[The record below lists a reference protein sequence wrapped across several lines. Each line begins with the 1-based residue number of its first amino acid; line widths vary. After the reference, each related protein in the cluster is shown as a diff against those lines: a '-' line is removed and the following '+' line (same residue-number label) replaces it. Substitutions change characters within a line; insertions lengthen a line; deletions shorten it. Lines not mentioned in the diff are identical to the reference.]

1 MAAFVALVIATVAAF
16 FVTQHLKVT
25 TPLIQGKPAPVP
37 NTINPVY
44 GGVCARRTAKGAIRL
59 VSYKRMGISFY
70 LQNRSDN
77 VTVQIVDRDGTPVR
91 TIANNVYMR
100 AEHPQRHYFTWN
112 GRLAD
117 GSVAPAGIYY
127 IKVSL
132 LHQARTLIISN
143 STAALPVTVETT
155 RPQVRVTSVTPA
167 AIATG
172 SGTPVTI
179 RYTGTDAARPRI
191 LIFRIIGGRP
201 RQVKNYAA
209 TTQGGREH
217 LGREPAR
224 GQAGAAGDLRRRRAV
239 HRQGL
244 HHVTLAGVAHAR
256 AARRGHSALVEH
268 GVCVDVDDRGL
279 LAVGVDPDLRSE
291 QRRRDELPP
300 GNGLWLHAEA
310 ERAVLVEDPDA
321 ERDLSRDGAHRGE
334 EGQRLLGLGF
344 GPGSV
349 SGSGS
354 VLVAGPH
361 ARSVQVPSASA
372 AW

>member
-1 MAAFVALVIATVAAF
+1 MSRAPVAAFVALVIATVAAF

-25 TPLIQGKPAPVP
+25 TPLIQGRPAPVP

-44 GGVCARRTAKGAIRL
+44 GGVCARRTAKGALRL
-59 VSYKRMGISFY
+59 VSYRRMGISFY

-117 GSVAPAGIYY
+117 GSVAPAGVYY

-132 LHQARTLIISN
+132 LHQARTLVISN
-143 STAALPVTVETT
+143 STAALPVTVQTT

-179 RYTGTDAARPRI
+179 RYTGTGAARPRI
-191 LIFRIIGGRP
+191 LIFRVTGGRP

-209 TTQGGREH
+209 TSR
-217 LGREPAR
+217 
-224 GQAGAAGDLRRRRAV
+224 AGASTWDGSLRGGKPAPPGTYVVGVLFTDKACTTSLSPVSPTLAPRAV
-239 HRQGL
+239 
-244 HHVTLAGVAHAR
+244 VTV
-256 AARRGHSALVEH
+256 
-268 GVCVDVDDRGL
+268 
-279 LAVGVDPDLRSE
+279 RS
-291 QRRRDELPP
+291 
-300 GNGLWLHAEA
+300 
-310 ERAVLVEDPDA
+310 
-321 ERDLSRDGAHRGE
+321 
-334 EGQRLLGLGF
+334 
-344 GPGSV
+344 
-349 SGSGS
+349 
-354 VLVAGPH
+354 
-361 ARSVQVPSASA
+361 
-372 AW
+372 